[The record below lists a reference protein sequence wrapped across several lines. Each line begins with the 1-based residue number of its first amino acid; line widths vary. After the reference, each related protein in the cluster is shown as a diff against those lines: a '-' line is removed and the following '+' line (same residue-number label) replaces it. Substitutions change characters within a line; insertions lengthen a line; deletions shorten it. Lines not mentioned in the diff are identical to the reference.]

1 MNLKQAIS
9 VAVDV
14 KKTRLDLILDTVKR
28 GKHDVTF
35 DTDGYTP
42 AQVDMV
48 IAAAKAR
55 GFHVSRDRRFVLVR
69 DM

>member
-1 MNLKQAIS
+1 MSSNAG
-9 VAVDV
+9 
-14 KKTRLDLILDTVKR
+14 KTKLDLILDRVQK
-28 GKHDVTF
+28 GKHEITF
-35 DTDGYTP
+35 DTDGLEP
-42 AQVDMV
+42 DKVDLI